1 MLKASL
7 ALQHQIIP
15 PNMLFSELS
24 PKVAP
29 FTSNL
34 VVPTKPV
41 HWPLVSP
48 GCPRRASVNSFGFG
62 GTNAHAIL
70 ESYDKPIHDP
80 LVAGTTQPSQSDGLV
95 PFVFSAH
102 TDKCLI
108 DKISSYSDFLDMNP
122 TIRMLD
128 LAWNLNSRREAFPFK
143 KSFSASS
150 VENLRSGM
158 KASLEE
164 LKGSPESSFGTYA
177 MRSGSL
183 ENTVKILG
191 IFTGQG
197 AQWARMGVELLESSK
212 VFSRSI
218 NRLEKALGELPDAP
232 QWSLRQELERTEK
245 DSRIGEAALSQP
257 LCTAVQVGLVD
268 VLRTTGISMHTV
280 VGHSSGEIAA
290 TYAAGFI
297 SAADAIRI
305 AYYRGL
311 HSAEAA
317 GHTGQEG
324 LMMAVGLSF
333 DAGQEI
339 CHHPQFAGRVAVAA
353 SNAPTSVTLSGD
365 ADAINEIKTLLDTE
379 KTFARVLHV
388 DKAYHSHHMQACAK
402 PYLLSLQSCDIRPQ
416 KPTQSVWVSSVYP
429 EINVNSHNIGSLADT
444 YWIENLI
451 NPVLLSQAIE
461 QAVASC
467 GPFDL
472 ALEVGPHS
480 ALKGPVTQMIRS
492 LTGNT
497 IPYQSC
503 LGRDQNDTIAFSECL
518 GSVWEKFG
526 PSVIDLSR
534 FTRSLVA
541 EADQPTAE
549 PQILKNLP
557 PYNWDHDHSYW
568 KESRISKNLRHRD
581 APVHELLGVRSF
593 HDLDPYELRWRNIL
607 RLAEVPWLRG
617 HRFQNQVLFPGAGY
631 AALALEASKTLF
643 NGRPV
648 KLLEIE
654 DLQIFKAITLDEDGP
669 GTEIISSL
677 NLINRPNHDADKAAA
692 DFSCYSCHDEK
703 KDALQHSASCR
714 IYVTFG
720 NPSDDTLPSK
730 VSWLAEPSKIP
741 ITTENF
747 YDSLLDIGL
756 QYTDMFRTIDK
767 ISRRGHKATASTPK
781 PSGSGLM
788 VHPALLDVCFQ
799 TVIAALC
806 FPGDGTLWTTYLPV
820 RIERLRVNPM
830 LCERHTQKVD
840 IHAQIIEG
848 SSKTLSGDMEAFGS
862 DGKLEIQLEGLSCVS
877 FSKPTPENDRSLFS
891 ETCWDNDISTSLA
904 NELKVSQPDHSE
916 EVELVDALERAS
928 YFYLRTLHEKFSK
941 DETTS
946 FEWWYQRIFEFADYF
961 LPLAAKGDT
970 LILRKEWLNDTE
982 KEIDAITM
990 KYTNQIDMRLI
1001 RAVGKALPSFVT
1013 GKQPLLSVMLED
1025 DMLGALYK
1033 EGLGASRVNAMV
1045 SRVVKQIAHRH
1056 PNMRILEIGG
1066 GTGGTTKS
1074 VLEVLDGK
1082 CAYTFSDISTGF
1094 FEKTKQGLGGLAD
1107 KRVTFKALDIEKDP
1121 ATQGFM
1127 EGSFDLII
1135 AANVLHATRKL
1146 SETIANVRSLLRPG
1160 GYLILNEVTGD
1171 LLRMKL
1177 IMSGLPGWWAG
1188 GSDGRRYT
1196 PSVSMDR
1203 WDSILK
1209 EGGFSGVDHSQ
1220 NDFNEPSK
1228 RTYSLIVSQAVD
1240 EIVDFI
1246 RKPLENSFMAPDV
1259 EDLIVA
1265 GGNSLETASFVEN
1278 IRQYLND
1285 WNSEATYVKT
1295 LDSLDFDSV
1304 NDSFTLLCMTEL
1316 DQPVLKGLTS
1326 QQLNRLGQ
1334 LFNRAKNILW
1344 VNSSIS
1350 EDGPYATAM
1359 LGLGRTMLM
1368 ECPQLN
1374 LQMLDVLDYQQA
1386 DCAMIVDALLR
1397 LVSTDILDSTYLWT
1411 NEPELSLQE
1420 STIMIPRLVPN
1431 VPLNNQLNSTRRDIS
1446 ESIPFQGTPIEYQIT
1461 SDGQPLLYKIK
1472 SESPVSEVNDGY
1484 LDINVRFSSPYAL
1497 NICGN
1502 LYLFVCLGTL
1512 SGTENPVMAFSESNK
1527 SIIRV
1532 RREWTYMCDTQIV
1545 GSERHFLRSVVE
1557 QIIAQNLLSGIAVG
1571 DAVLF
1576 HKLEAQLAS
1585 VIIQHGYE
1593 IGVRV
1598 LCTTDEADK
1607 ANPVTIPYIFVH
1619 EFDSV
1624 GKIKPRL
1631 PLGIKKFVDCSGS
1644 TTREIL
1650 VRDVVNQIVAS
1661 LPNSCSMH
1669 NLATIFDRATRVK
1682 SGSTN
1687 HEVQK
1692 ALHWAYSRSLL
1703 SSRTSEAVT
1712 SIISLETRD
1721 FWEAGRTNGHTYVI
1735 DWMAQEQVQVRVPPL
1750 DTESMFSPK
1759 KTYIL
1764 FGLSGELGRSLAEW
1778 MVAKGV
1784 KYLVLTSRNPA
1795 VENEW
1800 IDEQSKGGAT
1810 IKVFANDITNKQ
1822 AVKDLRDHIV
1832 KTMPPVGGVANGA
1845 MVLRDGL
1852 FQNMDL
1858 EAWETAIKPKIDG
1871 SKYLDELFPSP
1882 DLEFFVMFSSA
1893 ASVVGNAGQSNY
1905 SAGCMFMAGL
1915 AEHRRKR
1922 GLPASVIQIGMIVGI
1937 GYVARTR
1944 LADKS
1949 LLANAF
1955 NPISEP
1961 LYHQIFA
1968 AAIIHGRPDSG
1979 CKSLLTTGLHKTELT
1994 ALWSD
1999 NPRFSHFIYQ
2009 YQHDGSSDLTR
2020 EVVASIPVRMQ
2031 LESTMSFDEAVS
2043 VLIECFRIKL
2053 ALVLQ
2058 SPLEKITPT
2067 RQLIDLGIDSLI
2079 AVDIRTWFLKEVN
2092 VDVPVLKVLGGDS
2105 ISEICREA
2113 IGKLTWTL
2121 PWTSSAQVLTFQ
2133 DSAVQKATAQSSIES
2148 ESSKSESDQ
2157 EISSVT
2163 TPPSE
2168 TLDMLNSGKH
2178 IGNAS
2183 SRWGDMSPAQAR
2195 IFLASNILEDPST
2208 YNVAMAWRLSGA
2220 FDVNRF
2226 ENALRVVTQ
2235 RHESLRTQYYADEET
2250 GQPMQHVLKV
2260 SKVIMEQKQL
2270 VDEST
2275 VTGEFERLRNHEFDI
2290 GEGET
2295 MRVEILFTSQ
2305 SCFLMLCYHHI
2316 IMDQFS
2322 LNIMLND
2329 LTKAYAAD
2337 LLSMDETTQYLDFTK
2352 SQKRSIEN
2360 GDLQNDIAFWKKQY
2374 PDEPPELP
2382 LFPFALVESRESL
2395 RRYDTFTIGAW
2406 MDEELIQ
2413 QIKHVSWQL
2422 KSTPFHFY
2430 AAALQVLIFQT
2441 LEGTTKDLSIGIA
2454 DSNRLNHDH
2463 IDTVGFFVNILPVRA
2478 SLSATDSFAD
2488 TMANA
2493 RTSIYSSLAHS
2504 SVSFDVLVESL
2515 ALPRSATGS
2524 PLFEVLLSYTP
2535 GMQKQSMLGDVGM
2548 EMIEVADAQGAWD
2561 LQVTITEAVAF
2572 SAQKYMYRESDIQ
2585 RMMDRYVELL
2595 DLFSKNPS
2603 ALVG

>member
-1 MLKASL
+1 
-7 ALQHQIIP
+7 
-15 PNMLFSELS
+15 MLFTELS

-29 FTSNL
+29 FTRNL
-34 VVPTKPV
+34 AVPTAPV
-41 HWPLVSP
+41 GWPLVSP
-48 GCPRRASVNSFGFG
+48 GYPRRASVNSFGFG

-70 ESYDKPIHDP
+70 ESYDKLVHGPH
-80 LVAGTTQPSQSDGLV
+80 VAGKDQMGQSDGLV

-102 TDKCLI
+102 TDKCLV
-108 DKISSYSDFLDMNP
+108 DKMLSYLDFLDMNP
-122 TIRMLD
+122 TTKMLD

-143 KSFSASS
+143 KSFSESS
-150 VENLRSGM
+150 VKTLQSEI
-158 KASLEE
+158 KASLEK
-164 LKGSPESSFGTYA
+164 LKESPEASFGTYA
-177 MRSGSL
+177 MRSSSL
-183 ENTVKILG
+183 ENSVKILG

-197 AQWARMGVELLESSK
+197 AQWARMGVELLQSSK
-212 VFSRSI
+212 VFSNSI
-218 NRLEKALGELPDAP
+218 NSLEQALGELPDAP
-232 QWSLRQELERTEK
+232 QWSLRQELECTEK
-245 DSRIGEAALSQP
+245 NSRISEAALSQP
-257 LCTAVQVGLVD
+257 LCTAIQVGLVD
-268 VLRTTGISMHTV
+268 VLRTAGILMHTV

-290 TYAAGFI
+290 TYAAGII
-297 SAADAIRI
+297 SSADAIRI

-311 HSAEAA
+311 HSAQAA
-317 GHTGQEG
+317 GQTGQQG

-339 CHHPQFAGRVAVAA
+339 CHRPQFAGRVAVAA

-365 ADAINEIKTLLDTE
+365 ADAINEIKMLLDSE
-379 KTFARVLHV
+379 KTFARVLQV
-388 DKAYHSHHMQACAK
+388 DKAYHSHHMQACVK

-416 KPTQSVWVSSVYP
+416 APTQSIWVSSVYA
-429 EINVNSHNIGSLADT
+429 EIDLNSHDIGSLADS

-451 NPVLLSQAIE
+451 HPVLLSQAIQ
-461 QAVASC
+461 QAVASS

-497 IPYQSC
+497 IPYQSF
-503 LGRDQNDTIAFSECL
+503 LRRNQNDTIAFSECL
-518 GSVWEKFG
+518 GFVWERAG
-526 PSVIDLSR
+526 PSAIDLGQ
-534 FTRSLVA
+534 FTRSLIA
-541 EADQPTAE
+541 EADKPTAE
-549 PQILKNLP
+549 PQVLKNLP
-557 PYNWDHDHSYW
+557 TYNWDHNHSYW
-568 KESRISKNLRHRD
+568 KESRISKNFRHRD
-581 APVHELLGVRSF
+581 APSHELLGVRSF
-593 HDLDPYELRWRNIL
+593 HDLDPFELRWRNIL
-607 RLAEVPWLRG
+607 RLDEVPWLRG

-643 NGRPV
+643 NGRSV

-677 NLINRPNHDADKAAA
+677 NLVNRPNHDADMVAA

-703 KDALQHSASCR
+703 KDALQKSASCR

-730 VSWLAEPSKIP
+730 VSCLVEPSKIP
-741 ITTENF
+741 VSTETF
-747 YDSLLDIGL
+747 YDSLLDVGL
-756 QYTDMFRTIDK
+756 QYTDMFRKIDK
-767 ISRRGHKATASTPK
+767 ISRRGHKATASTMK
-781 PSGSGLM
+781 PSSSGLM

-830 LCERHTQKVD
+830 LCERRIQKVD
-840 IHAQIIEG
+840 IHAQITEG
-848 SSKTLSGDMEAFGS
+848 SPKTLSGDMEAFGS
-862 DGKLEIQLEGLSCVS
+862 DGKLEIQLEGFSCVS
-877 FSKPTPENDRSLFS
+877 FSKPTPENDRLLFS
-891 ETCWDNDISTSLA
+891 ETCWDNDISTGLA
-904 NELKVSQPDHSE
+904 NELEVSQVDQSE
-916 EVELVDALERAS
+916 ELELVDALERAS
-928 YFYLRTLHEKFSK
+928 YYYLRTLREKYSK

-961 LPLAAKGDT
+961 LPLAAEGDT
-970 LILRKEWLNDTE
+970 PILRQEWLNDTE
-982 KEIDAITM
+982 KEIDAITTRYN
-990 KYTNQIDMRLI
+990 KQIDMRLI

-1013 GKQPLLSVMLED
+1013 GKHPLLSVMLED
-1025 DMLGALYK
+1025 DMLGAFYK
-1033 EGLGASRVNAMV
+1033 EGLGASRVNAML
-1045 SRVVKQIAHRH
+1045 SRVVKQIVHRY

-1074 VLEVLDGK
+1074 VLMALDGK
-1082 CAYTFSDISTGF
+1082 CSYTFTDISTGF
-1094 FEKTKQGLGGLAD
+1094 FEKTKQSLGGLVD
-1107 KRVTFKALDIEKDP
+1107 RRVTFKVLDIEKDP
-1121 ATQGFM
+1121 AAQGFT
-1127 EGSFDLII
+1127 EGSFDIII

-1146 SETIANVRSLLRPG
+1146 SETIANVRSILRPG

-1196 PSVSMDR
+1196 PTISMDR

-1209 EGGFSGVDHSQ
+1209 EGGFSGVDHSK

-1228 RTYSLIVSQAVD
+1228 RTFSLIVSQAVD
-1240 EIVDFI
+1240 EVVDFI
-1246 RKPLENSFMAPDV
+1246 RNPLENSFMAPAV
-1259 EDLIVA
+1259 EDLIVV
-1265 GGNSLETASFVEN
+1265 GGNSLETASFVGN
-1278 IRQYLND
+1278 VRQYLD
-1285 WNSEATYVKT
+1285 GWNSEGTYLKT
-1295 LDSLDFDSV
+1295 LDSLDINSV
-1304 NDSFTLLCMTEL
+1304 NDGFTLLCMTEL
-1316 DQPVLKGLTS
+1316 DQPVLKELTS
-1326 QQLNRLGQ
+1326 QQLNRLAQ

-1344 VNSSIS
+1344 VNSSTTD
-1350 EDGPYATAM
+1350 DGPYGTAI

-1374 LQMLDVLDYQQA
+1374 LQMLDVLNYQQA
-1386 DCAMIVDALLR
+1386 DCAMIGDALLR
-1397 LVSTDILDSTYLWT
+1397 LVSAGTLDSRYLWT

-1420 STIMIPRLVPN
+1420 STMMIPRLLPN
-1431 VPLNNQLNSTRRDIS
+1431 VPLNNQLNSARRDIS
-1446 ESIPFQGTPIEYQIT
+1446 ESIPFEGTAIEYQIT
-1461 SDGQPLLYKIK
+1461 SDGKPLLYQVKP
-1472 SESPVSEVNDGY
+1472 EPPVSECNDGH
-1484 LDINVRFSSPYAL
+1484 LDIHVRFSLPYAL

-1512 SGTENPVMAFSESNK
+1512 SGTEKLVAAFSESNK

-1532 RREWTYMCDTQIV
+1532 RREWTYMCDTQIA
-1545 GSERHFLRSVVE
+1545 GRGKKFLRRVVE
-1557 QIIAQNLLSGIAVG
+1557 HIIAQNLLSGIAVG

-1598 LCTTDEADK
+1598 FCTTDEADK

-1624 GKIKPRL
+1624 GKIKLRL

-1644 TTREIL
+1644 TTREIPAR
-1650 VRDVVNQIVAS
+1650 VVVNQIVAS
-1661 LPNSCSMH
+1661 LPKSCSLH
-1669 NLATIFDRATRVK
+1669 NLAMIFDRETRVE
-1682 SGSTN
+1682 SGSTS
-1687 HEVQK
+1687 HELQK
-1692 ALHWAYSRSLL
+1692 ALNRACSKSLL
-1703 SSRTSEAVT
+1703 SSSTSEAVMN
-1712 SIISLETRD
+1712 INLETQD
-1721 FWEAGRTNGHTYVI
+1721 FWEYGRTNGHTYVV
-1735 DWMAQEQVQVRVPPL
+1735 DWMAKERLQVRVPPL
-1750 DTESMFSPK
+1750 DTESMFSQK

-1800 IDEQSKGGAT
+1800 IEEQSQGGAT
-1810 IKVFANDITNKQ
+1810 IKVIANDITNKQ

-1845 MVLRDGL
+1845 MVLRDSL

-1858 EAWETAIKPKIDG
+1858 AGWETATKPKIDG
-1871 SKYLDELFPSP
+1871 SKYLDELFPAH

-1915 AEHRRKR
+1915 AENRRKR
-1922 GLPASVIQIGMIVGI
+1922 GLAASVIQIGMIIGI

-1949 LLANAF
+1949 LLANSF
-1955 NPISEP
+1955 NAISEP

-1979 CKSLLTTGLHKTELT
+1979 CNTLLTTGLQKSDLA
-1994 ALWSD
+1994 ALWSH
-1999 NPRFSHFIYQ
+1999 NPRFSHFMFQ
-2009 YQHDGSSDLTR
+2009 NQNDSSIDLSR
-2020 EVVASIPVRMQ
+2020 EVVASVPVRMQ
-2031 LESTMSFDEAVS
+2031 LESTTSFDGAVS
-2043 VLIECFRIKL
+2043 ILIECFRIKL

-2058 SPLEKITPT
+2058 SPLETIHPK

-2105 ISEICREA
+2105 IAEICREVV
-2113 IGKLTWTL
+2113 GKLTWTL
-2121 PWTSSAQVLTFQ
+2121 PWTPSTQFFASR
-2133 DSAVQKATAQSSIES
+2133 DSAVQNFTAQGSTES
-2148 ESSKSESDQ
+2148 ESSISESDG
-2157 EISSVT
+2157 EVSSIIT
-2163 TPPSE
+2163 APSDI
-2168 TLDMLNSGKH
+2168 LDNLSFDEH
-2178 IGNAS
+2178 IENTYSRRGN
-2183 SRWGDMSPAQAR
+2183 MSPAQAR

-2208 YNVAMAWRLSGA
+2208 YNVAVAWRLSGA
-2220 FDVNRF
+2220 LDVTRF
-2226 ENALRVVTQ
+2226 ENALQAVAQ
-2235 RHESLRTQYYADEET
+2235 RHESLRTQYYADEDT
-2250 GQPMQHVLKV
+2250 GQPIQQVLKI
-2260 SKVIMEQKQL
+2260 SKVLLEQKQL

-2290 GEGET
+2290 EEGET
-2295 MRVEILFTSQ
+2295 IRVEIISTSQ
-2305 SCFLMLCYHHI
+2305 SYFVMLCYHHI

-2322 LNIMLND
+2322 LNVMLND
-2329 LTKAYAAD
+2329 LTKAYAAG
-2337 LLSMDETTQYLDFTK
+2337 LLTMDEAKQYLDFTM
-2352 SQKRSIEN
+2352 SQKESIEN
-2360 GDLQNDIAFWKKQY
+2360 GDLQDDITFWKTQY
-2374 PDEPPELP
+2374 PDEPPTMP
-2382 LFPFALVESRESL
+2382 LFPFALVKSRESL
-2395 RRYDTFTIGAW
+2395 RRYDTFTTEAW
-2406 MDEELIQ
+2406 LDEELTIR
-2413 QIKHVSWQL
+2413 IKHVSGQL

-2430 AAALQVLIFQT
+2430 SAALQILLFQT
-2441 LEGTTKDLSIGIA
+2441 FEGTTRDLSIGIA

-2488 TMANA
+2488 TIANA
-2493 RTSIYSSLAHS
+2493 RSSIYSSLAHS
-2504 SVSFDVLVESL
+2504 SVSFDALVESL

-2524 PLFEVLLSYTP
+2524 PLFQVLLSYTP
-2535 GMQKQSMLGDVGM
+2535 GMQKQSMLGDVSM
-2548 EMIEVADAQGAWD
+2548 ELIHVADARSALD
-2561 LQVTITEAVAF
+2561 LQVTVNEGVAF
-2572 SAQKYMYRESDIQ
+2572 SAQKYLYREGDIR